1 MTNIIIKGAS
11 AANGYRGDSNIQTGT
26 ENSIQ
31 QMLRQERMFQAAQA
45 NVQRAGDIA
54 GASSLENITWGEE
67 PFGYEHARQTSKLA
81 VHIAEGLGLTGRDL
95 QIVKAAG
102 LFHDIV
108 RQGPWQQPDPGH
120 AMRCAV
126 AAEEF
131 MRKDPEWWAQKDLH
145 QEICKLIAQHD
156 LEGKTPTDPRAQAL
170 WDADSYEAARFS
182 PNTKEGLE
190 ILKKR
195 LESLCTQWA
204 KLPDHQR
211 RWRDSRGWK

>member
-11 AANGYRGDSNIQTGT
+11 AANGYSGASNIQPGT
-26 ENSIQ
+26 ESSIQ
-31 QMLRQERMFQAAQA
+31 QTLRAERMFQAAQM
-45 NVQRAGDIA
+45 NNQRVGDIA
-54 GASSLENITWGEE
+54 GASSLENITWGED
-67 PFGYEHARQTSKLA
+67 PFGYDHARQTSRLA
-81 VHIAEGLGLTGRDL
+81 VHIAEGLGVTGRDL

-131 MRKDPEWWAQKDLH
+131 MCKDPEWWSQKDLH
-145 QEICKLIAQHD
+145 QDICKIIAQHN
-156 LEGKTPTDPRAQAL
+156 LEGEMPTDPRAQAL
-170 WDADSYEAARFS
+170 WDADSYEAARFA
-182 PNTKEGLE
+182 PNTREGLE

-195 LESLCTQWA
+195 LDNLCTQWA
-204 KLPDHQR
+204 KLAEHQR
-211 RWRDSRGWK
+211 RWRDNRGWK